1 MHKVLIKDALIV
13 NENETFKGSVIIAN
27 EIIADI
33 VRNNN
38 SLSEADFS
46 EVIDAEKKL
55 LLPGIIDDHV
65 HFRQPGLMHKG
76 DIFSE
81 SKAAVA
87 GGITSYMEMPN
98 TVPQTT
104 TQELLEQKFEMA
116 ERDSLANFS
125 FYLGA
130 TNDNLSE
137 ILKTDPQKVCGVKV
151 FMGSSTGNMLV
162 NDTKT
167 LEGIFKESPVLVA
180 THCEEESIIRE
191 NLSKY
196 TTLLGNELTAKYHP
210 LIRSVE
216 ACYVSS
222 SKAVEMAT
230 RFNTHLHILHL
241 STAKETQLFS
251 ATTPIR
257 DKRITAEVCIHH
269 LWFTERDYERFGSLI
284 KWNPA
289 IKFEEDRE
297 VLWNALLDGRIDIVA
312 TDHAPHTLA
321 EKNNHYLQAPSGGP
335 LIQHALPAMMKFVQ
349 DGKLTVEQLVY
360 KMCHAPAEIFRIHR
374 RGYIRKGYYADL
386 VIVDP
391 DCPWTVSRNNIFYKC
406 GWSPFE
412 NQTFPASITHTFVNG
427 RLVYNNGTFNENIR
441 GMRLKFD
448 R

>member
-1 MHKVLIKDALIV
+1 MNRILIKDALIV
-13 NENETFKGSVIIAN
+13 NENEIFKGSVIIEN
-27 EIIADI
+27 EEIAGIIRD
-33 VRNNN
+33 NHNF
-38 SLSEADFS
+38 SETEFS
-46 EVIDAEKKL
+46 EVVNADGKVL
-55 LLPGIIDDHV
+55 MPGVIDDQV

-98 TVPQTT
+98 TIPQTI
-104 TQELLEQKFEMA
+104 TQELLEQKFEIA

-130 TNDNLSE
+130 TNDNLGE
-137 ILKTDPQKVCGVKV
+137 ILKTDPQRVCGVKV

-162 NDTKT
+162 DDAKT

-196 TTLLGNELTAKYHP
+196 TTLLGNELSAKYHP

-216 ACYVSS
+216 ACYASS
-222 SKAVEMAT
+222 SKAVAMAT
-230 RFNTHLHILHL
+230 RFNTRLHILHL
-241 STAKETQLFS
+241 STARETELFS
-251 ATTPIR
+251 ASTPLR
-257 DKRITAEVCIHH
+257 EKRITAEVCVHH
-269 LWFTERDYERFGSLI
+269 LWFTDRDYERLGNFI

-289 IKFEEDRE
+289 IKYEEDRDA
-297 VLWNALLDGRIDIVA
+297 LWKALLEGRIDVVA
-312 TDHAPHTLA
+312 TDHAPHTLV

-335 LIQHALPAMMKFVQ
+335 LVQHALPAMLEFVKE
-349 DGKLTVEQLVY
+349 GRLTLEQLVH

-386 VIVDP
+386 VLVDP
-391 DCPWTVSRNNIFYKC
+391 NLPWTVNRNNIFYKC

-412 NQTFPASITHTFVNG
+412 NQTFSVSITHTFVNG
-427 RLVYNNGTFNENIR
+427 RLVYHNGTFNENVR

>member
-1 MHKVLIKDALIV
+1 MHTILVKNALIV
-13 NENETFKGSVIIAN
+13 NENEVFKGSVIISG

-33 VRNNN
+33 ARDNQNLN
-38 SLSEADFS
+38 ESDFS
-46 EVIDAEKKL
+46 EVIDAEGKWL
-55 LLPGIIDDHV
+55 IPGVIDDQV
-65 HFRQPGLMHKG
+65 HFRQPGMMHKG

-104 TQELLEQKFEMA
+104 TQELLEQKFEIA
-116 ERDSLANFS
+116 ERDSWANFS

-137 ILKTDPQKVCGVKV
+137 ILKTDPKKVCGVKV

-162 NDTKT
+162 DDART

-180 THCEEESIIRE
+180 THCEEESIIRA

-196 TTLLGNELTAKYHP
+196 TALLGNDIPTKYHP
-210 LIRSVE
+210 LIRSIE
-216 ACYVSS
+216 ACYASS

-230 RFNTHLHILHL
+230 RFNTRLHILHL

-251 ATTPIR
+251 ANTPLAE
-257 DKRITAEVCIHH
+257 KRITAEVCVHH
-269 LWFTERDYERFGSLI
+269 LWFTDHDYERLGNFI

-297 VLWNALLDGRIDIVA
+297 GLWTALLDGRIDVIA

-321 EKNNHYLQAPSGGP
+321 EKNNHYLQSPSGGP
-335 LIQHALPAMMKFVQ
+335 LVQHALPAMLEFVKN
-349 DGKLTVEQLVY
+349 GKLTLEQLVH

-391 DCPWTVSRNNIFYKC
+391 NRPWTVNRNNIFYKC

-412 NQTFPASITHTFVNG
+412 NQTFSSSITHTFVNG
-427 RLVYNNGTFNENIR
+427 RLVYHNGTFNENIR

>member
-1 MHKVLIKDALIV
+1 MHTILVKNALIV
-13 NENETFKGSVIIAN
+13 NENEVFKGSVIISG

-33 VRNNN
+33 VRDNQNLN
-38 SLSEADFS
+38 ESDFS
-46 EVIDAEKKL
+46 EVIDAEGKWL
-55 LLPGIIDDHV
+55 IPGVIDDQV
-65 HFRQPGLMHKG
+65 HFRQPGMMHKG

-104 TQELLEQKFEMA
+104 TQELLEQKFEIA
-116 ERDSLANFS
+116 ERDSWANFS

-137 ILKTDPQKVCGVKV
+137 ILKTDPKKVCGVKV

-162 NDTKT
+162 DDART

-180 THCEEESIIRE
+180 THCEEESIIRA

-196 TTLLGNELTAKYHP
+196 TALLGNDIPTKYHP
-210 LIRSVE
+210 LIRSIE
-216 ACYVSS
+216 ACYASS

-230 RFNTHLHILHL
+230 RFNTRLHILHL

-251 ATTPIR
+251 ANTPLAE
-257 DKRITAEVCIHH
+257 KRITAEVCVHH
-269 LWFTERDYERFGSLI
+269 LWFTDHDYERLGNFI

-297 VLWNALLDGRIDIVA
+297 GLWTALLDGRIDVIA

-321 EKNNHYLQAPSGGP
+321 EKNNHYLQSPSGGP
-335 LIQHALPAMMKFVQ
+335 LVQHALPAMLEFVKN
-349 DGKLTVEQLVY
+349 GKLTLEQLVH

-391 DCPWTVSRNNIFYKC
+391 NRPWTVNRNNIFYKC

-412 NQTFPASITHTFVNG
+412 NQTFSSSITHTFVNG
-427 RLVYNNGTFNENIR
+427 RLVYHNGTFNENIR
-441 GMRLKFD
+441 GMQLKFD

>member
-1 MHKVLIKDALIV
+1 MHTILVKNALIV
-13 NENETFKGSVIIAN
+13 NENEVFKGSVIISG

-33 VRNNN
+33 VRDNQNLN
-38 SLSEADFS
+38 ESDFS
-46 EVIDAEKKL
+46 EVIDAEGKWL
-55 LLPGIIDDHV
+55 IPGVIDDQV
-65 HFRQPGLMHKG
+65 HFRQPGMMHKG

-104 TQELLEQKFEMA
+104 TQELLEQKFEIA
-116 ERDSLANFS
+116 ERDSWANFS

-137 ILKTDPQKVCGVKV
+137 ILKTDPKKVCGVKV

-162 NDTKT
+162 DDART

-180 THCEEESIIRE
+180 THCEEESIIRA

-196 TTLLGNELTAKYHP
+196 TALLGNDIPTKYHP
-210 LIRSVE
+210 LIRSIE
-216 ACYVSS
+216 ACYASS

-230 RFNTHLHILHL
+230 RFNTRLHILHL

-251 ATTPIR
+251 AITPLAE
-257 DKRITAEVCIHH
+257 KRITAEVCVHH
-269 LWFTERDYERFGSLI
+269 LWFTDHDYERLGNFI

-297 VLWNALLDGRIDIVA
+297 GLWTALLDGRIDVIA

-321 EKNNHYLQAPSGGP
+321 EKNNHYLQSPSGGP
-335 LIQHALPAMMKFVQ
+335 LVQHALPAMLEFVKN
-349 DGKLTVEQLVY
+349 GKLTLEQLVH

-391 DCPWTVSRNNIFYKC
+391 NRPWTVNRNNIFYKC

-412 NQTFPASITHTFVNG
+412 NQTFSSSITHTFVNG
-427 RLVYNNGTFNENIR
+427 RLVYHNGTFNENIR

>member
-1 MHKVLIKDALIV
+1 MNKILIKDALIV
-13 NENETFKGSVIIAN
+13 NENETFRGSVIIAN
-27 EIIADI
+27 EEIADI
-33 VRNNN
+33 FRENQHFCDT
-38 SLSEADFS
+38 DFS
-46 EVIDAEKKL
+46 EIVNAEDKILMPGVID
-55 LLPGIIDDHV
+55 DQV

-98 TVPQTT
+98 TIPQTT

-137 ILKTDPQKVCGVKV
+137 ILKTDPKRVCGIKV

-162 NDTKT
+162 DDVKT

-196 TTLLGNELTAKYHP
+196 TTLLGNELTVKYHP

-216 ACYVSS
+216 ACYASS
-222 SKAVEMAT
+222 SKAVAMAT
-230 RFNTHLHILHL
+230 RFNTRLHILHL
-241 STAKETQLFS
+241 STAKETELFS
-251 ATTPIR
+251 ASTPLSE
-257 DKRITAEVCIHH
+257 KQITAEVCIHH
-269 LWFTERDYERFGSLI
+269 LWFTDRDYEQLGNFI

-289 IKFEEDRE
+289 VKFEEDRDA
-297 VLWNALLDGRIDIVA
+297 LWKALLDGRIDVVA
-312 TDHAPHTLA
+312 TDHAPHTLV

-335 LIQHALPAMMKFVQ
+335 LVQHALPAMLEFVKK
-349 DGKLTVEQLVY
+349 GKLTLEQLVY

-386 VIVDP
+386 VLVDP
-391 DCPWTVSRNNIFYKC
+391 NRPWTVNCNNIFYKC

-412 NQTFPASITHTFVNG
+412 NQTFSATITHTFVNG
-427 RLVYNNGTFNENIR
+427 RLAYHHGTFNENVR